1 MLASLLL
8 LAAAAASPDLAAD
21 AGSPDLAAATA
32 PSDLAAVGVVLA
44 PSPERS
50 VAILRADGRTRV
62 AAVNDEVFGGRLV
75 AVAADSVT
83 LEFGADRVTVR
94 VSAAPGAAI
103 AAAAPPPPRP
113 PSREEPGGRVLERE
127 AVQRRLDLEI
137 PRILAETAIRPVTE
151 DGRVIGVRLTRMAA
165 NSILTEVGLQAGDV
179 LTSINGTEID
189 GMGALIGLWPRLQ
202 GATDLRAD
210 VLRDGRP
217 FKISL
222 SLK

>member
-8 LAAAAASPDLAAD
+8 LAAV
-21 AGSPDLAAATA
+21 TA
-32 PSDLAAVGVVLA
+32 PPDLAAVGVVVA

-62 AAVNDEVFGGRLV
+62 AAVGDEAFGGRLV
-75 AVAADSVT
+75 SVAADSVT

-94 VSAAPGAAI
+94 VSAAPGAALP
-103 AAAAPPPPRP
+103 APPPPP
-113 PSREEPGGRVLERE
+113 PRAAAREEPGPRVMKRE
-127 AVQRRLDLEI
+127 EVQRRLDLEI
-137 PRILAETAIRPVTE
+137 SRILAESAVRPVTE
-151 DGRVIGVRLTRMAA
+151 NGRVVGVRLTRVAA

-189 GMGALIGLWPRLQ
+189 GMGTLIGLWPRLQ